1 MASKFDYAYF
11 LEQMEINDEHACI
24 DDVIYS
30 WNGNNWEVLTDKRGE
45 AFVLDWIKSNA
56 RPNVSTSVVKQAWG
70 AFKLD
75 LLNKEVKKSKNQITI
90 PCLGTYVLMD
100 DKGVI
105 STTAPAKSFYCRHS
119 LSCIY
124 DPSASRPLFD
134 EFLNKVL
141 PDEAVRARVQE
152 FVGYTLL
159 SDSRFQ
165 RAALWLGSGANG
177 KGVLSS
183 IVQALHEQVQSIQ
196 LDNTSRFAL
205 SSAFAASLLVA
216 DELPAR
222 KLDEAKLKSLIAGEP
237 LFIDIKLQA
246 PITTHVTAK
255 LLVLGNSYPVVDD
268 SSEGFWRR
276 WDIVPFDVTIPEG
289 ERDPR
294 LAEKIKEHEMAGV
307 LNWALEG
314 LQRLLVREGF
324 EVEAPEAMKR
334 ALSKAKSVTNDVTG
348 WLSQRVLSVAGVPAL
363 PKSTVYSDYCR
374 WCMAHD
380 FQPQT
385 TQGFWLKL
393 KRQRT
398 DLTDKKVR
406 FGTGFQYV
414 CSITLKPEPIDA
426 LKVAA

>member
-1 MASKFDYAYF
+1 
-11 LEQMEINDEHACI
+11 MEIIGDHACI
-24 DDVIYS
+24 DEVIYS
-30 WNGNNWEVLTDKRGE
+30 WNGNNWQVLTDKRGE
-45 AFVLDWIKSNA
+45 AFVLDWLKTNA
-56 RPNVSTSVVKQAWG
+56 RPNVSTATVKQAWG

-75 LLNKEVKKSKNQITI
+75 LLNKEVKKNKSQITI
-90 PCLGTYVLMD
+90 PCEGTYVLMD
-100 DKGVI
+100 EKGIINTSVPDK
-105 STTAPAKSFYCRHS
+105 SYYCSHS
-119 LSCIY
+119 LACAY
-124 DPSASRPLFD
+124 EPSAARPLFD
-134 EFLNKVL
+134 TFLDRVL
-141 PDEAVRARVQE
+141 PDAAVRTRVQE

-183 IVQALHEQVQSIQ
+183 IVQALHANVQSIQ

-255 LLVLGNSYPVVDD
+255 LLVLGNNFPVVDD

-289 ERDPR
+289 ERDSR
-294 LAEKIKEHEMAGV
+294 LAERIKENEMAGV

-314 LQRLLVREGF
+314 LQRLLKREGF
-324 EVEAPEAMKR
+324 EAEAPEAMKR
-334 ALSKAKSVTNDVTG
+334 ALSKAKTVTNDVTG
-348 WLSQRVLSVAGVPAL
+348 WLSQRVISVSGAPSL

-374 WCMAHD
+374 WCMAND

-385 TQGFWLKL
+385 PQGFWLKL

-406 FGTGFQYV
+406 VGESFRYV
-414 CSITLKPEPIDA
+414 CSIVLKPEPVDTY
-426 LKVAA
+426 KAAA

>member
-1 MASKFDYAYF
+1 MAGKFDYAFF
-11 LEQMEINDEHACI
+11 LEQMEIQGDHVCI
-24 DDVIYS
+24 DEVIFS
-30 WNGNNWEVLTDKRGE
+30 WNGNNWQALSDKRGE
-45 AFVLDWIKSNA
+45 AFVLDWLRTNA
-56 RPNVSTSVVKQAWG
+56 RTNVSTATVKQAWG

-75 LLNKEVKKSKNQITI
+75 LLNKEVKKNKSQITI
-90 PCLGTYVLMD
+90 PCEGTYVLMD
-100 DKGVI
+100 EKGNI
-105 STTAPAKSFYCRHS
+105 STTAPDKKYYCSYSLACVYEPTAARPMFNSF
-119 LSCIY
+119 L
-124 DPSASRPLFD
+124 
-134 EFLNKVL
+134 EKVL

-159 SDSRFQ
+159 SDSRYQ

-183 IVQALHEQVQSIQ
+183 LVQALHAKVQSIQ
-196 LDNTSRFAL
+196 LDSTSRFAL
-205 SSAFAASLLVA
+205 SSAYAASLLVA

-255 LLVLGNSYPVVDD
+255 LLVLGNNFPIIDD

-276 WDIVPFDVTIPEG
+276 WDIVPFDVTIPES
-289 ERDPR
+289 ERDSR
-294 LAEKIKEHEMAGV
+294 LAEKIKEHEMAGI

-314 LQRLLVREGF
+314 LQRLLKREGF
-324 EVEAPEAMKR
+324 ESEAPDAMKR
-334 ALSKAKSVTNDVTG
+334 TLSKAKSVTNDVTG
-348 WLSQRVLSVAGVPAL
+348 WLSQRVVSVNGVPAL

-374 WCMAHD
+374 WCMAND

-398 DLTDKKVR
+398 ELTDKKVR
-406 FGTGFQYV
+406 VGDGFRYV
-414 CSITLKPEPIDA
+414 CSIVLKPEPVESI
-426 LKVAA
+426 KAAA